1 MVCPNDKLWEAQEAV
16 IKIGQELGQ
25 LVMYFEVR
33 DYDGV
38 HFLQIPKPK
47 KPRRR

>member
-1 MVCPNDKLWEAQEAV
+1 M

-25 LVMYFEVR
+25 RAMYFEVR

-38 HFLQIPKPK
+38 QFLKVPKPK
-47 KPRRR
+47 NRKNRGEANE